1 MKDNDLSASLTHR
14 YYVLSDVV
22 FRSEETTVTTKKMFS
37 KSTTTQMVIVPDM
50 AVLSLLWR
58 FSERMGVR
66 MELVFVGDHAVGAP
80 GLWDMLERT
89 AANPFSDWHAMEDY
103 NRILRDLPYRPDLL
117 GVIALPIDSARFGGR
132 GLTIANLH

>member
-1 MKDNDLSASLTHR
+1 VKDNDLSAAPTRR

-22 FRSEETTVTTKKMFS
+22 FRMDETTVTTKKMLRT
-37 KSTTTQMVIVPDM
+37 STTTQTVIVPDM
-50 AVLSLLWR
+50 SVLSLLWR

-89 AANPFSDWHAMEDY
+89 AANPFNDWHAMEDY
-103 NRILRDLPYRPDLL
+103 NKILQDLPYRPDLL